1 MQRTTYPIVTGTS
14 VIGVK
19 YDGGVMMVAD
29 TLGSYGSLARFKDL
43 RRIIGVGESTLVG
56 AGGEY
61 SDFQEIGDMLNKL
74 VIRDKC
80 ANDGSAIKA
89 SEIHSYLTRVMY
101 QRRNKGNPLYNSIIV
116 GGFKGGEG
124 FLGTVDSIGTSY
136 TEDFIATGYGG
147 HLGTPI
153 LRDEWRADMTEAE
166 ARELLSKCMRV
177 LYYRDCR
184 AINKMTFSKVTAE
197 GPVVMEPESL
207 DTKWD
212 YEGFVNPKAGA
223 ESGGSW

>member
-1 MQRTTYPIVTGTS
+1 MVVNSPPTTTT
-14 VIGVK
+14 
-19 YDGGVMMVAD
+19 
-29 TLGSYGSLARFKDL
+29 L
-43 RRIIGVGESTLVG
+43 RRL
-56 AGGEY
+56 
-61 SDFQEIGDMLNKL
+61 DF
-74 VIRDKC
+74 VFVP
-80 ANDGSAIKA
+80 
-89 SEIHSYLTRVMY
+89 HS
-101 QRRNKGNPLYNSIIV
+101 
-116 GGFKGGEG
+116 

-207 DTKWD
+207 DTKVRSCSTAMPHPCLIHTVSH
-212 YEGFVNPKAGA
+212 FVVLRIDVFEIERDACLLVVCGMVFSP
-223 ESGGSW
+223 